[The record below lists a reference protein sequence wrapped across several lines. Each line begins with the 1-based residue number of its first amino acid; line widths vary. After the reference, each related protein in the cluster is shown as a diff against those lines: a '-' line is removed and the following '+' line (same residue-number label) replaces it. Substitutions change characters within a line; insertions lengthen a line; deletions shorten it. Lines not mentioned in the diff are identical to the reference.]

1 MISLP
6 HFKLVFSA
14 NLSLRAAWH
23 GSRIIIRQVLP
34 ESQPIFDFILETYRA
49 CDGNWEFLAEQVGVL
64 DDSMEGYLEYA
75 AVFLGNR
82 ELLRTCRWIHSCRPL
97 YSLRSRE
104 EATRSSCSRFSQRE
118 YQKYPKRKSNHT
130 ANLIRSSPV
139 NRHTTLASPV
149 TLPRVRIIRATS
161 RWTIMRLI
169 ALIIF
174 WVHPENTR
182 LRKESSNDKTM
193 LEVLQA
199 SAKEGDETQ
208 NLFSSDDL
216 QVTLH
221 RGDHAVELKE
231 KCECLEEARNMQQ
244 VLRKSLQSQ
253 IDTELQGRGHENLSR
268 FTKNMDRR

>member
-14 NLSLRAAWH
+14 NLRLRAAWH

-49 CDGNWEFLAEQVGVL
+49 CDGNWELLAEQVGVL

-82 ELLRTCRWIHSCRPL
+82 ELLRTSRWIHSCRPL

-118 YQKYPKRKSNHT
+118 YQKYPKRKSNYT

-149 TLPRVRIIRATS
+149 TLPRVRINRATS
-161 RWTIMRLI
+161 R
-169 ALIIF
+169 
-174 WVHPENTR
+174 
-182 LRKESSNDKTM
+182 
-193 LEVLQA
+193 
-199 SAKEGDETQ
+199 
-208 NLFSSDDL
+208 
-216 QVTLH
+216 
-221 RGDHAVELKE
+221 
-231 KCECLEEARNMQQ
+231 
-244 VLRKSLQSQ
+244 
-253 IDTELQGRGHENLSR
+253 
-268 FTKNMDRR
+268 